1 MVDIYL
7 TMACRPK
14 RKSNIPLSVVRR
26 SSGTTTKR
34 LRVEQVRVPLPI
46 HGDES
51 GPGTATEISE
61 DESGNACNV
70 EISEVEDCFTVD
82 SENTE
87 TFHTRRKQRAADKWE
102 KLRCIVTRTVVEKQ
116 CLPPGV
122 PCYICGKDDIA
133 VRCAECGPF
142 HFYCERCATE
152 LHVKCFY
159 HHCPEIWKVH
169 VQCIDCM
176 T

>member
-26 SSGTTTKR
+26 WSGTTTKR
-34 LRVEQVRVPLPI
+34 LRVEQQVRVPLPI

-87 TFHTRRKQRAADKWE
+87 TFIQDADRE
-102 KLRCIVTRTVVEKQ
+102 QLINGRN
-116 CLPPGV
+116 
-122 PCYICGKDDIA
+122 CGA
-133 VRCAECGPF
+133 LLQ
-142 HFYCERCATE
+142 E
-152 LHVKCFY
+152 L
-159 HHCPEIWKVH
+159 
-169 VQCIDCM
+169 
-176 T
+176 